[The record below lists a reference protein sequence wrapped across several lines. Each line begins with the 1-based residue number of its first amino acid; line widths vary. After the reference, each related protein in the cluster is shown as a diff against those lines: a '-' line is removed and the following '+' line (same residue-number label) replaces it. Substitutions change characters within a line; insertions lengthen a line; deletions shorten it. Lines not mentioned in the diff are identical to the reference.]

1 MRLVQNTTDIP
12 SETIET
18 ILRDVGGD
26 GLSCAVRVRNCWNSP
41 CFVGYFYPEMTG
53 SITNRNGKVYELG
66 GRKYGCRHVITMR
79 VPWVCIPMPA
89 RTSDGK
95 RLWIEVPDR
104 VTGLTLLAAHEVEH
118 ARRYEEGLDYGDQ
131 RACDDRKLQVARQL
145 GLRISE
151 RREELEGE
159 EPVCSV
165 PASSH

>member
-1 MRLVQNTTDIP
+1 MKLVQNTTDIP
-12 SETIET
+12 SETIEAV
-18 ILRDVGGD
+18 LRDVGGD

-95 RLWIEVPDR
+95 RVWIEVPDR

-118 ARRYEEGLDYGDQ
+118 ARRYDAGLDHGNE
-131 RACDDRKLQVARQL
+131 RACDAKKLEVARRL
-145 GLRISE
+145 GLRISG
-151 RREELEGE
+151 RREEPTGDADI
-159 EPVCSV
+159 V
-165 PASSH
+165 

>member
-1 MRLVQNTTDIP
+1 MFYAELKGTIKNP
-12 SETIET
+12 S
-18 ILRDVGGD
+18 
-26 GLSCAVRVRNCWNSP
+26 
-41 CFVGYFYPEMTG
+41 
-53 SITNRNGKVYELG
+53 GKVYELG
-66 GRKYGCRHVITMR
+66 GRKFGCKHVITMR

-118 ARRYEEGLDYGDQ
+118 ARRYDAGLDHGNE
-131 RACDDRKLQVARQL
+131 RACDDRKLEVATRL
-145 GLRISE
+145 GLKISE

>member
-1 MRLVQNTTDIP
+1 MKLVQNTTDIP
-12 SETIET
+12 SETIEA

-41 CFVGYFYPEMTG
+41 CFVGMFYAELTG
-53 SITNRNGKVYELG
+53 TVVGPNGKVYELG
-66 GRKYGCRHVITMR
+66 GGKHGCKHVITMR

-118 ARRYEEGLDYGDQ
+118 ARRYEAGLDHRDQ
-131 RACDDRKLQVARQL
+131 RACDDRALEVARRL
-145 GLRISE
+145 GLRVSE
-151 RREELEGE
+151 RREELAGA
-159 EPVCSV
+159 PI
-165 PASSH
+165 